1 MEIKIICDTTQYEII
16 PTNKNNYKTIFLIN
30 ENSLIINFCNINE
43 KVLTQSEIE
52 IEDARKLDKRILNY

>member
-1 MEIKIICDTTQYEII
+1 MEIKIICDTTQYEIT

-43 KVLTQSEIE
+43 KVLEQSEIE
-52 IEDARKLDKRILNY
+52 IEDAKKLAKMILNY

>member
-1 MEIKIICDTTQYEII
+1 MEIKIICDTTQYKIT

-43 KVLTQSEIE
+43 KVLEQSEIE
-52 IEDARKLDKRILNY
+52 IEDAKKLAKMILNY